1 MNYQQAI
8 ADAIKQIR
16 FRSVAVD
23 ATTTAVSVAGS
34 GFLSFC
40 LAAAAATT
48 MDLAASAFPMDAVVD
63 VAVKTAITAVS
74 AVGFGFSFFCPAAV
88 AATTAADADA
98 ANVLICEGPF
108 HTDPH
113 NLYGFYSGTCITDIP
128 ISYI

>member
-8 ADAIKQIR
+8 AAVIKQIR

-74 AVGFGFSFFCPAAV
+74 AVGFGFSCFCAAV